1 MIMPLGD
8 RDAGTLLMHEAA
20 ADFPAEAG
28 VTSGRMFNGTGL
40 RVSAGF
46 FAFVSSIGR
55 LVVKLPQHEAHAM
68 IDSGRAEP
76 VVMGKRTMREW
87 VSLPPPEHGDLS
99 GWRAALQA
107 AHAFVTAED

>member
-20 ADFPAEAG
+20 AVFPAEAG

-40 RVSAGF
+40 RTSDGF
-46 FAFVSSIGR
+46 FAFVSSVGR
-55 LVVKLPQHEAHAM
+55 LVVKLPEHEAHAM

-87 VSLPPPEHGDLS
+87 VSLAQPNDGDLS
-99 GWRAALQA
+99 GWRSALRA
-107 AHAFVTAED
+107 AHAFATTGD